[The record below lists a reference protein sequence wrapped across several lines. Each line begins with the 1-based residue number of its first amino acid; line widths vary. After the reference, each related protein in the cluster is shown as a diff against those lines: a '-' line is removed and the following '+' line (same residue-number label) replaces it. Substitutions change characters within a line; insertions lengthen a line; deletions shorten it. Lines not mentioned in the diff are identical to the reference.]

1 MLPLNYPKGLHW
13 ILIIIVKY
21 PNDNIEFIIQ
31 DSMNYDVTVL
41 EEEIIQWISTISS
54 KCKTRI
60 QRRND
65 LEKSKSIS

>member
-1 MLPLNYPKGLHW
+1 MIPLNYPKGLHW

-41 EEEIIQWISTISS
+41 EEEIIQWISTKSS
-54 KCKTRI
+54 KGKTRI

>member
-41 EEEIIQWISTISS
+41 EEEIIQWISTKSS
-54 KCKTRI
+54 KGKTRI